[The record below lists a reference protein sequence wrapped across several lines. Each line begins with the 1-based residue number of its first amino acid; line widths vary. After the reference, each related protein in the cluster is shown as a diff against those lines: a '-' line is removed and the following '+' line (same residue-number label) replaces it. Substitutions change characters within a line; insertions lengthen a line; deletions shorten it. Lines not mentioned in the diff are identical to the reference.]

1 MFRPVLVSIVTGAA
15 LIAAGTSPAF
25 ASRPQAPQNQQ
36 LDFELRSGHY
46 QCELGHRIDV
56 QRGTREQGS
65 MQIGWQGKR
74 YNLARDPSSSGLPRY
89 EDRSNGLVWIDL
101 PWKGVLLD
109 GRTNKPLANEC
120 KTV

>member
-1 MFRPVLVSIVTGAA
+1 MSRSALITALSCTA
-15 LIAAGTSPAF
+15 LIASGAAF
-25 ASRPQAPQNQQ
+25 AKTDPSKKQ
-36 LDFELRSGHY
+36 LDFELRSGSY
-46 QCELGHRIDV
+46 QCELGLRIDV
-56 QRGTREQGS
+56 LRSPREHGT

-74 YNLARDPSSSGLPRY
+74 YNLARDPSKSGLPRY
-89 EDRSNGLVWIDL
+89 EDRNHGLVWIDL